1 MGSRVRKT
9 ASVARAGNSSLVLAT
24 NFEQKL
30 YRPVS
35 LPIRV
40 PRLVNQLVYFMK
52 KSSSLTIIGFLALT
66 LGLASQAQAQMK
78 VGTIDMQKIFTAY
91 YKTHDAE
98 DKLKEAQKAYK
109 DELDQRMDE
118 YKKNLDVINKL
129 NEEMNKPELSGA
141 SKDQKAQER
150 DSKISETKGLEKEI
164 SDFRQT
170 REKQIQDQLKR
181 MRDGIV
187 EEIMKV
193 VNDQVKAANYDLVFD
208 RSGFSANNIVPVLL
222 YSRDSYDFSDSVIS
236 KLNSSRP
243 AAPSPTPSVSQ
254 KPASSTNT
262 PATTVRPAGD
272 LGKKP

>member
-1 MGSRVRKT
+1 
-9 ASVARAGNSSLVLAT
+9 
-24 NFEQKL
+24 
-30 YRPVS
+30 
-35 LPIRV
+35 
-40 PRLVNQLVYFMK
+40 MK
-52 KSSSLTIIGFLALT
+52 KSSSLTIIGLLALS
-66 LGLASQAQAQMK
+66 LGFASHAQAQMK
-78 VGTIDMQKIFTAY
+78 VGTIDMQKVFTAY

-129 NEEMNKPELSGA
+129 NEEMNRPELNGA

-150 DSKISETKGLEKEI
+150 DSKISETRGLEKEI

-187 EEIMKV
+187 DEIMKV
-193 VNDQVKAANYDLVFD
+193 VIDQVRAANYDIVFD

-222 YSRDSYDFSDSVIS
+222 YSRDNYDFSDSVIT
-236 KLNSSRP
+236 KLNSR
-243 AAPSPTPSVSQ
+243 SPGSHC
-254 KPASSTNT
+254 KPGRLAEASSFDQY
-262 PATTVRPAGD
+262 PGDDGPPGRRFREKAALGVRASI
-272 LGKKP
+272 K